1 MNKSLT
7 SFLAALLLLMAAFFP
22 GCTVE
27 AQKGEKSPY
36 EATELKNVSMQLT
49 DITPT
54 GAVLTITDTNES
66 PFVYGEWFTLE
77 KKEGREWF
85 GLHPLIENYSFF
97 DLGYRPNQNGKVIFE
112 MDWEKLYGKLPKG
125 SYRVLKKAGLQY
137 IAVGFT
143 IG

>member
-1 MNKSLT
+1 MKKGLT
-7 SFLAALLLLMAAFFP
+7 SFLATLLLLMAAFMP

-27 AQKGEKSPY
+27 AQKSEKSPY
-36 EATELKNVSMQLT
+36 EATELENVSMQLT
-49 DITPT
+49 EITPT
-54 GAVLTITDTNES
+54 GAVLTITDKNES
-66 PFVYGEWFTLE
+66 PFVYGEWFVLE

-97 DLGYRPNQNGKVIFE
+97 DLGYRPNQNGEVIIE

-125 SYRVLKKAGLQY
+125 SYRVLKEAGLQY

>member
-1 MNKSLT
+1 MQAVLQT
-7 SFLAALLLLMAAFFP
+7 ALL
-22 GCTVE
+22 
-27 AQKGEKSPY
+27 SS
-36 EATELKNVSMQLT
+36 KNEHKT

-77 KKEGREWF
+77 KKEGDEWF
-85 GLHPLIENYSFF
+85 GLHPIIENYSFF
-97 DLGYRPNQNGKVIFE
+97 DLGYRPNQNGKVIIE

-137 IAVGFT
+137 IAAKALYLNTVSL
-143 IG
+143 